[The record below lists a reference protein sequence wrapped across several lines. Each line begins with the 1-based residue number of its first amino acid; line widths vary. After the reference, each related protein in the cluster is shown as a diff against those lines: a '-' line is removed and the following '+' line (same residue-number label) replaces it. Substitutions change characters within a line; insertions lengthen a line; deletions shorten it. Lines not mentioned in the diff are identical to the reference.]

1 MEKDGC
7 TTEEKR
13 QTRSGGHRQRGL
25 TIEGIKRGHQQR
37 ANDRGHQQRASTEG
51 TKGRRATRFGQA
63 GREEKGNEGEN
74 GEADAFE
81 GRLAGRRSGYY
92 HARFAVMAQWP

>member
-1 MEKDGC
+1 MAKDGC

-13 QTRSGGHRQRGL
+13 QTRSGW
-25 TIEGIKRGHQQR
+25 
-37 ANDRGHQQRASTEG
+37 HQQRASTEG